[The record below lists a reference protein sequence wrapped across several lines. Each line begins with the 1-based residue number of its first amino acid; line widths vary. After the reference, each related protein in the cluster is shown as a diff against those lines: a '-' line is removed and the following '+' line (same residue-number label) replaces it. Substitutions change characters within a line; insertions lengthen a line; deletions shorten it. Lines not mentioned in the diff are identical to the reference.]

1 MPTSKR
7 RRPRSDSTRARGGA
21 AERRAAWHYRLRGY
35 RILATNAWAGGY
47 ELDVI
52 ARRGSRVVFCEV
64 KDKGSSR
71 FGDPF
76 EMIDAEKQ
84 RRIRQAAETWLAARP
99 ELARLEVRFDAVAVR
114 SGGLERLA
122 DAF

>member
-1 MPTSKR
+1 MRTSR
-7 RRPRSDSTRARGGA
+7 SPRSPDSTRARGGA

-47 ELDVI
+47 ELDVV
-52 ARRGSRVVFCEV
+52 ARRGSRIVFCEV
-64 KDKGSSR
+64 KHKVDDR

-84 RRIRQAAETWLAARP
+84 RRIRQAAETWLAAHP
-99 ELARLEVRFDAVAVR
+99 EFDGLEVRFDAVAVR
-114 SGGLERLA
+114 NRGLERLA

>member
-1 MPTSKR
+1 MRSSSP
-7 RRPRSDSTRARGGA
+7 PRSPDSTRARGGA

-35 RILATNAWAGGY
+35 RILETNAWAGGY
-47 ELDVI
+47 ELDVV
-52 ARRGSRVVFCEV
+52 ARRGRTIVFCEV
-64 KDKGSSR
+64 KHKVDDR

-76 EMIDAEKQ
+76 EMIDSEKQ

-99 ELARLEVRFDAVAVR
+99 QFNTLQVRFDAVAVR
-114 SGGLERLA
+114 RRGLKRLA

>member
-1 MPTSKR
+1 MRTSR
-7 RRPRSDSTRARGGA
+7 PPRSPDSTRARGGA

-47 ELDVI
+47 ELDVV
-52 ARRGSRVVFCEV
+52 ARRGRTIVFCEV
-64 KDKGSSR
+64 KHKVHDR

-76 EMIDAEKQ
+76 EMVDAEKQ
-84 RRIRQAAETWLAARP
+84 RRIRQAAETWLAAHA
-99 ELARLEVRFDAVAVR
+99 EFHGLEVRFDAVAVR
-114 SGGLERLA
+114 ERGLERLA

>member
-1 MPTSKR
+1 MRSSSP
-7 RRPRSDSTRARGGA
+7 PRSPDSTRARGGA

-35 RILATNAWAGGY
+35 RILETNAWAGGY
-47 ELDVI
+47 ELDVV
-52 ARRGSRVVFCEV
+52 ARRGRTIVFCEV
-64 KDKGSSR
+64 KHKVDAR

-76 EMIDAEKQ
+76 EMIDPEKQ

-99 ELARLEVRFDAVAVR
+99 EFNTLQVRFDAVAVR
-114 SGGLERLA
+114 RRGLERLA

>member
-1 MPTSKR
+1 MRTSR
-7 RRPRSDSTRARGGA
+7 SPRSPDSTRARGGA

-47 ELDVI
+47 ELDVV
-52 ARRGSRVVFCEV
+52 ARRGRRIVFCEV
-64 KDKGSSR
+64 KHKLDDR

-84 RRIRQAAETWLAARP
+84 RRIRQAAVTWLAAHP
-99 ELARLEVRFDAVAVR
+99 QYDGLAVRFEAVAVR
-114 SGGLERLA
+114 ERGLERLA

>member
-1 MPTSKR
+1 
-7 RRPRSDSTRARGGA
+7 
-21 AERRAAWHYRLRGY
+21 

-47 ELDVI
+47 ELDVV
-52 ARRGSRVVFCEV
+52 ARRGRRLAFCEV
-64 KDKGSSR
+64 KDKASSR

-76 EMIDAEKQ
+76 EMIDEEKQ

-99 ELARLEVRFDAVAVR
+99 ELAGLEVRFDAVAVR
-114 SGGLERLA
+114 RGGLERLA